1 MEKMLS
7 ALIGLAA
14 VLVLPH
20 VAYGDD
26 NGGNSVRIRIGL
38 SGAQEVPGVITNTT
52 GTLRLNN
59 DPGLSEANFRLKVN
73 DGIGVT
79 QAHLHCARAG
89 ANGPAVVFL
98 FGFVSGVD
106 VDGVLSTGTLT
117 NLDFTGADCT
127 GTTGRPINNIASL
140 ALAARDGLIY
150 VNVHTVANPA
160 GEVRGQLLEDED
172 SDSDSDSDSDY
183 D

>member
-1 MEKMLS
+1 MKKMLS

-26 NGGNSVRIRIGL
+26 NGGNSLRIRIGL

-52 GTLRLNN
+52 GTLRLDF
-59 DPGLSEANFRLKVN
+59 DPGLSEARFRLMVN

-89 ANGPAVVFL
+89 ANGPVVVFL
-98 FGFVSGVD
+98 FGFAPGGVN

-117 NLDFTGADCT
+117 NTEFLGADCT

-150 VNVHTVANPA
+150 VNVHTNLNPA
-160 GEVRGQLLEDED
+160 GEVRGQLFER
-172 SDSDSDSDSDY
+172 
-183 D
+183 

>member
-1 MEKMLS
+1 MKKMLS

-26 NGGNSVRIRIGL
+26 NGGNSLRIRIGL

-52 GTLRLNN
+52 GRLRL
-59 DPGLSEANFRLKVN
+59 DFDAGLSEANFRLRVN
-73 DGIGVT
+73 DGIGVV

-89 ANGPAVVFL
+89 SNGPVVVFL
-98 FGFVSGVD
+98 LTFVPGGVD
-106 VDGVLSTGTLT
+106 VDGVLSAGTLT
-117 NLDFTGADCT
+117 NDDFIGADCT

-150 VNVHTVANPA
+150 VNVHTILNPA
-160 GEVRGQLLEDED
+160 GEVRGQLFER
-172 SDSDSDSDSDY
+172 
-183 D
+183 